1 MLTSKNKKLLHYG
14 FGIKNVILKSFH
26 FLGNSIIFKCHISE
40 KLKRCSKCHSKNV
53 RIKQT
58 KTRQLR
64 MVPMGSKSCILEI
77 RVHKFH
83 CRCCDSS
90 TWVDLPFAV
99 GKLPMTQSFVTYIL
113 SLVKITTIKSIS
125 KLLRLQWKTVKNI
138 HKDYLKK
145 HYAEVSYKDIA
156 YLSMDEFSIRKGHT
170 YMTIFLDLTT
180 GRIIHAIQGRSVEE
194 IKPFIE
200 TLSKKALNLKA
211 IAMDMSR
218 SYISAV
224 KQCLPNVVYVFDRFH
239 VMKLMN
245 EALDQ
250 LRKAEHAKYEKQGC
264 PIIKGDRFLLLR
276 NLSTLTSD
284 EQGRLEK
291 LFEINSTLS
300 KAHLMKEQLREFWNQ
315 GTLEEGARFLVH
327 WIHDA
332 KMSGI
337 KVMERMGNTLLSH
350 YEGLLN
356 YYKHRLSNGKIEGT
370 NNKIKVLKRVA
381 YGYRDMGY
389 FELLLLDLHEKSLQ
403 LVA

>member
-1 MLTSKNKKLLHYG
+1 
-14 FGIKNVILKSFH
+14 
-26 FLGNSIIFKCHISE
+26 
-40 KLKRCSKCHSKNV
+40 
-53 RIKQT
+53 
-58 KTRQLR
+58 

-211 IAMDMSR
+211 IA
-218 SYISAV
+218 
-224 KQCLPNVVYVFDRFH
+224 
-239 VMKLMN
+239 
-245 EALDQ
+245 
-250 LRKAEHAKYEKQGC
+250 
-264 PIIKGDRFLLLR
+264 
-276 NLSTLTSD
+276 
-284 EQGRLEK
+284 
-291 LFEINSTLS
+291 
-300 KAHLMKEQLREFWNQ
+300 
-315 GTLEEGARFLVH
+315 
-327 WIHDA
+327 WI
-332 KMSGI
+332 
-337 KVMERMGNTLLSH
+337 
-350 YEGLLN
+350 
-356 YYKHRLSNGKIEGT
+356 
-370 NNKIKVLKRVA
+370 
-381 YGYRDMGY
+381 
-389 FELLLLDLHEKSLQ
+389 
-403 LVA
+403 